1 MTIAMTNEFV
11 TFDQRAVIKVCG
23 VGGGGGNAVTRMIE
37 EGLQDVEF
45 IAINT
50 DAQALK
56 RSPAPVR
63 LQVGSGITGGLGS
76 GAQPG
81 VGRKAAD
88 EDRDRISDVV
98 VGADMVFVTCGLG
111 GGTGTGAAPIVA
123 EIARNSG
130 ALTVAIATLP
140 FDFEGAERMDNALRG
155 LQELQE
161 NVDTIIIIP
170 NDRVAKLC
178 QDNISLLQA
187 FRRADEVLHNGVRA
201 ISELITVPGLINLDF
216 ADVRTIMQSRGRAL
230 MGIGVAEGED
240 RAVRAA
246 SEAIICPLLEQS
258 NIEGATGVIVNVKA
272 GSDIRM
278 REVQEAVSTVQR
290 AAHPNA
296 NIIFGAVVEEEERKD
311 LQVTVIAAGF
321 DVEIKRQTPDPV
333 AERPAPHIIRLKTAE
348 PPARP
353 AVEAEPAPAI
363 SAEGKGQVE
372 YLFPQ
377 DGPEQAPLGKVE
389 PDEDMGIP
397 AFMRRRRRTP

>member
-1 MTIAMTNEFV
+1 MKTGMSDEFV

-23 VGGGGGNAVTRMIE
+23 VGGGGGNAITRMIE

-56 RSPAPVR
+56 RSPAPCRVQIGAG
-63 LQVGSGITGGLGS
+63 LTGGLGS

-81 VGRKAAD
+81 MGRKAAE
-88 EDRDRISDVV
+88 EDRERISDVIM
-98 VGADMVFVTCGLG
+98 GADMVFVTCGLG

-123 EIARNSG
+123 EIARSSG

-140 FDFEGAERMDNALRG
+140 FDFEGAERMDNALKG
-155 LQELQE
+155 LAELQE
-161 NVDTIIIIP
+161 NVDTIIVIP
-170 NDRVAKLC
+170 NDKVARLC
-178 QDNISLLQA
+178 QDNISLLHA

-216 ADVRTIMQSRGRAL
+216 ADLRTIMQSRGRAL

-246 SEAIICPLLEQS
+246 NEAIVCPLLEQS
-258 NIEGATGVIVNVKA
+258 NIEGAMGVIVNVKA
-272 GSDIRM
+272 GRDIRM
-278 REVQEAVSTVQR
+278 REVQDAVTTVQR
-290 AAHPNA
+290 AAHPRA
-296 NIIFGAVVEEEERKD
+296 NIIFGAVVEDAERPD

-321 DVEIKRQTPDPV
+321 DAEIQRQTPNP
-333 AERPAPHIIRLKTAE
+333 ALNRPAPHIIRLKTAE
-348 PPARP
+348 QARP
-353 AVEAEPAPAI
+353 QAESEAAAAI
-363 SAEGKGQVE
+363 SAAGRGQVE

-377 DGPEQAPLGKVE
+377 DEPDSRPLGKVE